1 MVPLFVDL
9 VDSAGTGRYF
19 HVAKERLLRARAR
32 DGALARRLWDD
43 AEGVLAAMWLRTPCL
58 APGPGFARR
67 WARCSRILH
76 PPSPDRHRPFR
87 RSSEAIGRR

>member
-19 HVAKERLLRARAR
+19 HVAKERPLRARAR

-43 AEGVLAAMWLRTPCL
+43 AEGVLAAM
-58 APGPGFARR
+58 
-67 WARCSRILH
+67 
-76 PPSPDRHRPFR
+76 
-87 RSSEAIGRR
+87 